1 MVAFLLDTMVLSE
14 LRRRERDAGVVGW
27 IEAQR
32 PSDLYLQCRDPE
44 RDRAR
49 HPASAPDQPAIRR
62 GAGELDGQD
71 PSDLQRPVAPGRCR
85 RGAPLGILSGELG
98 HAGADLLIAAT
109 ALEHGL
115 TVVTKNLRHFVPT
128 GVEVLDP
135 FATGD

>member
-32 PSDLYLQCRDPE
+32 PSDLYLSVVTLSEIE
-44 RDRAR
+44 RGILRQRRINPQFAEALASWLDRILQTYSDRLLPVGVAEAR
-49 HPASAPDQPAIRR
+49 RW
-62 GAGELDGQD
+62 
-71 PSDLQRPVAPGRCR
+71 
-85 RGAPLGILSGELG
+85 GILSGELG

-115 TVVTKNLRHFVPT
+115 TVVTRNLRHFVPT

-135 FATGD
+135 FAAGD